1 MKNENKIKPEKK
13 TKPVTTTV
21 KRSEAKLVKTK
32 PVTQDQLKNLLE
44 LQQAEEARRQE
55 LEAIRE
61 KRVQEEETLR
71 KSGSVQ
77 PGPYTVLRRRIERRN
92 PHYKEEVVTL
102 AGRAGLNVDQ
112 YLEECRNRGSRS
124 VYFRMIVR
132 TGHEK
137 DNQ

>member
-1 MKNENKIKPEKK
+1 MKNEKK
-13 TKPVTTTV
+13 K
-21 KRSEAKLVKTK
+21 KKSADH
-32 PVTQDQLKNLLE
+32 VTQDQLKNLLT
-44 LQQAEEARRQE
+44 LQQDEERRRQE

-61 KRVQEEETLR
+61 KRVQEEEALR
-71 KSGSVQ
+71 KHASVQ

-92 PHYKEEVVTL
+92 PHYKEEVITL
-102 AGRAGLNVDQ
+102 AQRAGLNTDV

-137 DNQ
+137 DNK